1 VSWDRSTRG
10 GRSARLIALV
20 GLIVAFGACG
30 GASVPSALSPATA
43 SGAPS
48 FPPTAAP
55 ATMVVAPSQGAGASG
70 SAPASAGP
78 PASAVAASGA
88 AAESVAIDQTLLEV
102 LPTTISGLPVA
113 AIAKPAGTDDPL
125 LAETVE
131 RMAQAFVID
140 PATND
145 FAYTSVMALRPG
157 VFGASSFRSWRD
169 SFDEGACSQS
179 GGVTGHA
186 ETTIAGRTVYIG
198 TCDGG
203 VSTYHVRLDPANEIV
218 SISAF
223 GEQRL
228 GEQLLAA
235 LRP

>member
-1 VSWDRSTRG
+1 MTV
-10 GRSARLIALV
+10 
-20 GLIVAFGACG
+20 
-30 GASVPSALSPATA
+30 
-43 SGAPS
+43 
-48 FPPTAAP
+48 
-55 ATMVVAPSQGAGASG
+55 
-70 SAPASAGP
+70 
-78 PASAVAASGA
+78 
-88 AAESVAIDQTLLEV
+88 DQTLLEV

-125 LAETVE
+125 LAESVD

-157 VFGASSFRSWRD
+157 VFDASYFRSWRD

>member
-1 VSWDRSTRG
+1 VSSARVGRG
-10 GRSARLIALV
+10 GRSARGIVLV
-20 GLIVAFGACG
+20 GLVLMCSACAG
-30 GASVPSALSPATA
+30 PATPSSASASEAA
-43 SGAPS
+43 SGPPAATATNVLPPS
-48 FPPTAAP
+48 VDASGTAP
-55 ATMVVAPSQGAGASG
+55 ASAE
-70 SAPASAGP
+70 APASAGL
-78 PASAVAASGA
+78 PASTAAASEAPSG
-88 AAESVAIDQTLLEV
+88 SVAIDQTLLEV

-125 LAETVE
+125 LAESVE

-157 VFGASSFRSWRD
+157 VFDGSYFRSWRD

-203 VSTYHVRLDPANEIV
+203 VSTYHVRLDAPNEIV

>member
-1 VSWDRSTRG
+1 M
-10 GRSARLIALV
+10 ALV
-20 GLIVAFGACG
+20 GLVLASSACAG
-30 GASVPSALSPATA
+30 PAALPSADASEPASIPSVATAPTDVVPTPTVGA
-43 SGAPS
+43 SGA
-48 FPPTAAP
+48 TAASP
-55 ATMVVAPSQGAGASG
+55 E
-70 SAPASAGP
+70 APASAGP
-78 PASAVAASGA
+78 SPSAVAASGSA
-88 AAESVAIDQTLLEV
+88 SGSVAIDQTLLGV

-157 VFGASSFRSWRD
+157 VFDPSYFRSWRD

-198 TCDGG
+198 TCEGG
-203 VSTYHVRLDPANEIV
+203 VSTYHVRLDAPNEIV

>member
-1 VSWDRSTRG
+1 LRRDLRG
-10 GRSARLIALV
+10 GRPARSVALV
-20 GLIVAFGACG
+20 GLVGLVIASSACG
-30 GASVPSALSPATA
+30 GATAASVSPATSA
-43 SGAPS
+43 SEAPS
-48 FPPTAAP
+48 PPVVAP
-55 ATMVVAPSQGAGASG
+55 ATPAASASQVGGASNGASPSAAASPSGAAASG
-70 SAPASAGP
+70 SAG
-78 PASAVAASGA
+78 G
-88 AAESVAIDQTLLEV
+88 SVTVDQTLLEL

-125 LAETVE
+125 LAESVD

-140 PATND
+140 PATDD

-157 VFGASSFRSWRD
+157 VFDASYFRSWRD

-186 ETTIAGRTVYIG
+186 ETTIAGRIVYIG